1 MLGEIDVRQ
10 GPHPATLAKEPKAFQ
25 LTVVSNRPLNAV
37 LTVANVD
44 GTRTDIA
51 LTQENAFQ
59 IAMTLAAF
67 GDMHEEN
74 SQLRQYEEMEQ
85 EIPYGSH

>member
-1 MLGEIDVRQ
+1 MLDEIDVLQ

-25 LTVVSNRPLNAV
+25 LTVVGNRPLKAV
-37 LTVANVD
+37 LTIANTD
-44 GTRTDIA
+44 GTRTDVV